1 MPALLILAI
10 ISWLL
15 GSGKTRSKADDLPL
29 FTALERRPSRPWSAL
44 LVSIAVHALSLLLLV
59 AVSDIFAIPD
69 DDFLP
74 RQVISHALVIKL
86 PDRLYLATAAGQ
98 TFPATARASH
108 APRLSVHRR
117 DLNKYAK
124 GAAEAKS
131 LEVPSPPVNDTT
143 QSLFSV
149 IAPPVPP
156 PHAEPRQ
163 FELPEMPV
171 RETATQTL
179 LQAELPPN
187 LPPKLD
193 RRLPQLLFWDAET
206 RDPKIP
212 PPERPIVPGN
222 VTAKLETPN
231 LNATPRL
238 EAPLWEIATADV
250 RLESST
256 SATDRVLTLP
266 PATTMP
272 LRILEPS
279 KKPSSVAS
287 IDPFTGQPVHV
298 LALSPDPA
306 PLADALKSL
315 FIPAGNQLA
324 RLPGAPPM
332 FGFSG
337 LSEGSGAAAAMT
349 ASNPEPLGDG
359 GYGEGAAEN
368 TGSAELLHSLPG
380 EGRVFG
386 LLTPPGLA
394 GTPLRVLHP
403 SNGVFDVVVVQS
415 SAAEAFPEATAAL
428 SGRPIYTVYL
438 QVGAPKEWILQYC
451 VPNKAAPIQTG
462 NFVNLGNPAPVGA
475 PYPMVTIRPP
485 EDWQHGTGYLLV
497 HGFLDEA
504 GRLRNMTVLSNQQPA
519 SPTTGAILEY
529 LAYWEFRPAVV
540 DGQPVKVEV
549 ILAVPPDQVS

>member
-29 FTALERRPSRPWSAL
+29 FTALERRPNRPWSAL
-44 LVSIAVHALSLLLLV
+44 VVSIAAHAICLIVLV
-59 AVSDIFAIPD
+59 VVSDIFAIPD

-74 RQVISHALVIKL
+74 RQMVSRALVIKL
-86 PDRLYLATAAGQ
+86 PDRLYLATATGQ
-98 TFPATARASH
+98 SFPATARTPH
-108 APRLSVHRR
+108 APRLSVRRR
-117 DLNKYAK
+117 DLNKYAQ

-131 LEVPSPPVNDTT
+131 LEAPSPASSETT

-149 IAPPVPP
+149 MAPPAPP
-156 PHAEPRQ
+156 PRAEPRQ

-171 RETATQTL
+171 RETDTQTL

-187 LPPKLD
+187 LPPKVD
-193 RRLPQLLFWDAET
+193 QRLPQLLFWDAET
-206 RDPKIP
+206 RDPKLP

-222 VTAKLETPN
+222 LTAKLETPS

-238 EAPLWEIATADV
+238 EAPLREIATADV
-250 RLESST
+250 RVESST
-256 SATDRVLTLP
+256 SIADRMSALP

-272 LRILEPS
+272 IRILEPS
-279 KKPSSVAS
+279 KQPAGPAS
-287 IDPFTGQPVHV
+287 IDPFAGQPVHV

-324 RLPGAPPM
+324 RLPGAPPL

-337 LSEGSGAAAAMT
+337 LNQGSGATGGTPGWKSAPA
-349 ASNPEPLGDG
+349 GD
-359 GYGEGAAEN
+359 EGAAGG
-368 TGSAELLHSLPG
+368 TADDASSAELLHSLPG

-415 SAAEAFPEATAAL
+415 SGAEAFPEATAAL

-485 EDWQHGTGYLLV
+485 EDWQHGSEYLLV

-504 GRLRNMTVLSNQQPA
+504 GRLRNMTVLSSHQPT

-549 ILAVPPDQVS
+549 ILAVPPDQVT

>member
-29 FTALERRPSRPWSAL
+29 FTALERRPKRSWSAFVFSVAAHAFC
-44 LVSIAVHALSLLLLV
+44 LVLLV
-59 AVSDIFAIPD
+59 ALSDIFATSD

-74 RQVISHALVIKL
+74 RQIASRALLIKL
-86 PDRLYLATAAGQ
+86 PDRIYLAPAAGQ
-98 TFPATARASH
+98 TFPATARTSR
-108 APRLSVHRR
+108 APRLSVRRR

-131 LEVPSPPVNDTT
+131 LEAPPPALGNTT

-149 IAPPVPP
+149 MAPPAPP

-163 FELPEMPV
+163 FELPDMPV

-193 RRLPQLLFWDAET
+193 QPLPQILFWDAET

-222 VTAKLETPN
+222 LTAKLETPN
-231 LNATPRL
+231 LNAIPRL
-238 EAPLWEIATADV
+238 EAPLREIATADV

-256 SATDRVLTLP
+256 SITDRALTLP

-272 LRILEPS
+272 LRILEPA
-279 KKPSSVAS
+279 KKPAGPAS

-324 RLPGAPPM
+324 RLPGAPPL
-332 FGFSG
+332 FGFPG
-337 LSEGSGAAAAMT
+337 LSDGSGNAAT
-349 ASNPEPLGDG
+349 ATWNSGPLGEGGDG
-359 GYGEGAAEN
+359 DGA
-368 TGSAELLHSLPG
+368 SAEPASAEVLHSFPG
-380 EGRVFG
+380 DGRVFG

-415 SAAEAFPEATAAL
+415 SGAEAFPEATAAL

-451 VPNKAAPIQTG
+451 VPNMAGPIQTG
-462 NFVNLGNPAPVGA
+462 NFVSLGNPAPVGA

-485 EDWQHGTGYLLV
+485 EDWQHGSGYLLI

-504 GRLRNMTVLSNQQPA
+504 GRLRNMTMLSNHQPS

-540 DGQPVKVEV
+540 DGRPVKVEV
-549 ILAVPPDQVS
+549 ILAVPPDQVT

>member
-44 LVSIAVHALSLLLLV
+44 LVSIAAHAICLLV
-59 AVSDIFAIPD
+59 LVVVSDIFAISD

-74 RQVISHALVIKL
+74 RQMVSRALVIKL
-86 PDRLYLATAAGQ
+86 PDRLYLATATGQ
-98 TFPATARASH
+98 SFPATARTPH
-108 APRLSVHRR
+108 APRLSVRRR

-131 LEVPSPPVNDTT
+131 LEAPSPAPSETT

-149 IAPPVPP
+149 MAPLAPP

-193 RRLPQLLFWDAET
+193 QRLPQLLFWDAET

-222 VTAKLETPN
+222 LTAKLETPS

-238 EAPLWEIATADV
+238 EAPLREIATADV
-250 RLESST
+250 RVESST
-256 SATDRVLTLP
+256 SIADRTLGLP

-272 LRILEPS
+272 IRILEPS
-279 KKPSSVAS
+279 KKPAGPAS
-287 IDPFTGQPVHV
+287 IDPFAGEPVHV

-324 RLPGAPPM
+324 RLPGAPPL
-332 FGFSG
+332 FGFAG
-337 LSEGSGAAAAMT
+337 LNQGSGAAGGA
-349 ASNPEPLGDG
+349 LGWKSAPAGD
-359 GYGEGAAEN
+359 EGAGAALADD

-380 EGRVFG
+380 DGRVFG

-415 SAAEAFPEATAAL
+415 SGAEAFPEATAAL

-462 NFVNLGNPAPVGA
+462 NFVSLGNPAPVGA

-485 EDWQHGTGYLLV
+485 EDWQHGSEYLLV

-504 GRLRNMTVLSNQQPA
+504 GRLRNMTVLSNHQPT

-529 LAYWEFRPAVV
+529 LAYWEFRPALV

-549 ILAVPPDQVS
+549 ILAVPPDQVT

>member
-15 GSGKTRSKADDLPL
+15 GSGKTRSKADDPPL
-29 FTALERRPSRPWSAL
+29 FTALERRPNRPWSAVFVSVAAHAIA
-44 LVSIAVHALSLLLLV
+44 LVVLVALSDLF
-59 AVSDIFAIPD
+59 AVPD
-69 DDFLP
+69 DDFLT
-74 RQVISHALVIKL
+74 RQVVSRALIIKL

-98 TFPATARASH
+98 TFPATARTPH
-108 APRLSVHRR
+108 APRLSVRRR
-117 DLNKYAK
+117 DLNKYAA

-131 LEVPSPPVNDTT
+131 LQAPAPPADGMT

-149 IAPPVPP
+149 ITSPVSA

-193 RRLPQLLFWDAET
+193 RQLPQLLFWDAET

-212 PPERPIVPGN
+212 PPERPIMPGN
-222 VTAKLETPN
+222 LTAKLETPN
-231 LNATPRL
+231 LNAIPRL
-238 EAPLWEIATADV
+238 EAPLREIATADV
-250 RLESST
+250 RLDSST
-256 SATDRVLTLP
+256 SLADQALSLP
-266 PATTMP
+266 AATTMP

-279 KKPSSVAS
+279 KKPTSLAS

-324 RLPGAPPM
+324 RLPGAPPL
-332 FGFSG
+332 FGFPG
-337 LSEGSGAAAAMT
+337 LNGSNAAASIP
-349 ASNPEPLGDG
+349 SNSVMGDG
-359 GYGEGAAEN
+359 VLGEAAIEDS
-368 TGSAELLHSLPG
+368 GSAELLHSLPG
-380 EGRVFG
+380 DGRVFG

-415 SAAEAFPEATAAL
+415 SGGEAFPEATAAL

-451 VPNKAAPIQTG
+451 VPNRAAPVQTG

-485 EDWQHGTGYLLV
+485 EDWQHGSGYLLV

-504 GRLRNMTVLSNQQPA
+504 GHLRNMTVLSNHDQA

-549 ILAVPPDQVS
+549 ILAVPPDQVT